1 MATEKQVFEYL
12 EALAV
17 LKMEVGYAS
26 NRPEFAKGDERK
38 ILKGAAR
45 VFDQNE
51 KWLKG
56 LVRAN
61 ARN

>member
-1 MATEKQVFEYL
+1 
-12 EALAV
+12 
-17 LKMEVGYAS
+17 MEVGYAS